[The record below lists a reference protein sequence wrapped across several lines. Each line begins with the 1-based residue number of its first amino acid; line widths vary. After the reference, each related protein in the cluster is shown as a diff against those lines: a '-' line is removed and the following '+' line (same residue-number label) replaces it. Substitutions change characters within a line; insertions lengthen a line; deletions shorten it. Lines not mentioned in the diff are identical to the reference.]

1 MAQQPP
7 QEPVESI
14 VLQAFSGIRNN
25 VRPERLSPAELEAA
39 VNIDLDDAGQ
49 PSRRRGYTLKLAGN
63 FHSVREQ
70 RNGLVFG
77 VKDGLLGLVRRG
89 FTFSSLGVSVGTAA
103 VCYTQVNGETFF
115 SSSVAQGVVMPDESV
130 QSWGATDGQGTWLS
144 PVIAPTEMLGAI
156 GGQLLGDPPPATV
169 LETYN
174 GRIYMAVGKVLWA
187 TEMFRYHYVDR
198 TRNYMQ
204 FEHEIVMLKA
214 MNDGIYVGTTGG
226 LFFLRGARL
235 GDFKLEEIGDAA
247 VLPGSD
253 VWVPTELVHPQA
265 ANGPVPTGDAAV
277 FMTTAG
283 VCAGFDGGAVFNL
296 TYAKVELP
304 RAQSAAALFRQRDG
318 VNTYVAVTDSG
329 GTPTASVQFGD
340 HVEAEIVRFSG
351 G

>member
-1 MAQQPP
+1 VPQQAPELP
-7 QEPVESI
+7 ESI
-14 VLQAFSGIRNN
+14 TLLQFSGINN
-25 VRPERLSPAELEAA
+25 RVRPERLSQTDLEAA
-39 VNIDLDDAGQ
+39 VNIDLDDVGQ
-49 PSRRRGYTLKLAGN
+49 ASRRRGYTLKIAGD

-70 RNGLVFG
+70 RNGQVFG
-77 VKDGLLGLVRRG
+77 VKDGLLGLIRQG
-89 FTFSSLGVSVGTAA
+89 FAFTSLGITVGTAA

-115 SSSVAQGVVMPDESV
+115 SSTIAQGVVMPDESV
-130 QSWGATDGQGTWLS
+130 QSWGATDGQGVWLS
-144 PVIAPTEMLGAI
+144 PVIAPTETLGAI
-156 GGQLLGDPPPATV
+156 GGQLLGDPPPASV

-187 TEMFRYHYVDR
+187 TEMFRYHYVDK

-204 FEHEIVMLKA
+204 FEHDIVMLKA
-214 MNDGIYVGTTGG
+214 MNDGLYVGTTGG
-226 LFFLRGARL
+226 LFFIKGRRL
-235 GDFKLEEIGDAA
+235 GEFQLDEIGDAP

-253 VWVPTELVHPQA
+253 VWVPAELVHPQA

-277 FMTTAG
+277 FMTAAG
-283 VCAGFDGGAVFNL
+283 VCAGFDGGTVFNL
-296 TYAKVELP
+296 TYAKAELP